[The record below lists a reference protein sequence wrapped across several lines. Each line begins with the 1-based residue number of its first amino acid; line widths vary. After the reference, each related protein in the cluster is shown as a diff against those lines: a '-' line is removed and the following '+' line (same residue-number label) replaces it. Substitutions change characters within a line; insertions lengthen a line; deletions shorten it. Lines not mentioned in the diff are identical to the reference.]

1 MPDRLTV
8 RLSATEAPAR
18 RIPVR
23 FRPNPH
29 TVILGHLTLGGPIH
43 EGDVVRYDATFTAG
57 PLHGERPL
65 YDLRVEP
72 KGAGRDA

>member
-1 MPDRLTV
+1 MGDRLTI
-8 RLSATEAPAR
+8 RLNAAEAPAR

-29 TVILGHLTLGGPIH
+29 TVVLGHLALGEPVT
-43 EGDVVRYDATFTAG
+43 EGAVVRYDATFTPG
-57 PLHGERPL
+57 PLHGEQPL